1 MKIGYA
7 RVSTGD
13 QNLAMQMDALREAGC
28 EKIYE
33 EKISGK
39 SKDRPRLNELITILR
54 KGDVVYVWKLDRLG
68 RSLKDL
74 ISLIGKFNDLGVDF
88 VSIND
93 NIDTSTPMG
102 KLVFHMVGAF
112 SEFERDIMVERTRAG
127 LQAARARGRLGGRP
141 KGLSKEA
148 ISKAKAIKTLY
159 DKKEK
164 TMEEIAKDMGLS
176 RTTCYRYLNAVNQM
190 EDVQETLTQ

>member
-112 SEFERDIMVERTRAG
+112 SEFERDIMVERTR
-127 LQAARARGRLGGRP
+127 
-141 KGLSKEA
+141 
-148 ISKAKAIKTLY
+148 
-159 DKKEK
+159 
-164 TMEEIAKDMGLS
+164 
-176 RTTCYRYLNAVNQM
+176 
-190 EDVQETLTQ
+190 